1 MADDKFRKV
10 AGVPHIDSSIPQNI
24 ARVLTALKLNWELA
38 LAHARETG
46 AGIFSERND
55 SLPLPPGL
63 EDFIDTTVPPKPTNV
78 RATGGFAVITLD
90 WDVPRYGNHSHAE
103 IWRAEADD
111 LTAAKV
117 IGQTPGSVF
126 SDPVGNNKT
135 YWYWVRFVSL
145 STITG
150 PYHDVAG
157 IQAKTALDPEY
168 ALDVL
173 QGQITSSQLHSDLGQ
188 QIELIDV
195 LDLNVADLI
204 GKVDGPYTQ
213 PGTVA
218 YRLAQESASLQEG
231 IAAEVTARNVAMA
244 QLDSDLKGLIAEER
258 TARADAD
265 GAEATARQ
273 QLSTTVGRNS
283 TAIEQQASSINGLRA
298 QYTVKIDSNG
308 YVSGFGLASE
318 PVGSSPYSSF
328 AVRAD
333 RFYIASP
340 AGPGVAP
347 TMPFIVQ
354 TTQTTGADGSVIPPG
369 VYLRDVFIANGTI
382 KRAKIGLG
390 AIDEGRIADAA
401 ITRAKIADAAIDSA
415 KIANI
420 IQSNNY
426 SSTTGWL
433 INRDGTAYFNNLF
446 ARGTFQSSNYAAG
459 AAGWRITNSG
469 DAEFNTLK
477 VRTGNLT
484 GDLHQMYGISPVD
497 PGVTHVSNAGDNN
510 NWKTVYTA
518 YMPPP
523 SRGGQHKV
531 AANFCV
537 YARAN
542 VAGIQDMD
550 VRIVIDGEEVAYA
563 VQTGQWNMSC
573 TVVGA
578 SGART
583 QPAEIVVQVR
593 GYAANYTVMR
603 VSGVIWTID

>member
-10 AGVPHIDSSIPQNI
+10 AGVPHIDSAIPQNI

-38 LAHARETG
+38 LAHAKETG
-46 AGIFSERND
+46 AGIFSERID
-55 SLPLPPGL
+55 SLPLPPAL
-63 EDFIDTTVPPKPTNV
+63 DDFIDSTVPPKPANV
-78 RATGGFAVITLD
+78 RATGGFAVITVD

-145 STITG
+145 STVTG
-150 PYHDVAG
+150 PYHDTAG
-157 IQAKTALDPEY
+157 IRAKTALDPEY
-168 ALDVL
+168 ALKVL
-173 QGQITSSQLHSDLGQ
+173 EGKVTETQLH
-188 QIELIDV
+188 
-195 LDLNVADLI
+195 ADL
-204 GKVDGPYTQ
+204 
-213 PGTVA
+213 
-218 YRLAQESASLQEG
+218 
-231 IAAEVTARNVAMA
+231 
-244 QLDSDLKGLIAEER
+244 
-258 TARADAD
+258 
-265 GAEATARQ
+265 ATR
-273 QLSTTVGRNS
+273 
-283 TAIEQQASSINGLRA
+283 IASSSEAVIQQEQKINGLSA
-298 QYTVKIDSNG
+298 QLTVKIDSNG

-318 PVGSSPYSSF
+318 PAGNAPYSSF

-340 AGPGVAP
+340 AGPGVPPA
-347 TMPFIVQ
+347 MPFVVQ
-354 TTQTTGADGSVIPPG
+354 TTQTIGADGSVIPPG
-369 VYLRDVFIANGTI
+369 VYMRDAFIANGTI
-382 KRAKIGLG
+382 KRAQIGLG
-390 AIDEGRIADAA
+390 AIDEARIADAA
-401 ITRAKIADAAIDSA
+401 ITRAKIANAAIDSA
-415 KIANI
+415 KIANVI
-420 IQSNNY
+420 MSDNY
-426 SSTTGWL
+426 GGTTGWL

-459 AAGWRITNSG
+459 AAGWRITNTG

-484 GDLHQMYGISPVD
+484 GELHQMYGISPVD
-497 PGVTHVSNAGDNN
+497 PGVTYVSNNGDGNY
-510 NWKTVYTA
+510 WRTVYTI
-518 YMPPP
+518 YMPAPR
-523 SRGGQHKV
+523 RGGQHKV
-531 AANFCV
+531 AGNFCV

-542 VAGIQDMD
+542 VAGTHDMD
-550 VRIVIDGEEVAYA
+550 VRIIIDGEEVGYA

-578 SGART
+578 SGLRT

>member
-24 ARVLTALKLNWELA
+24 ARVLSALKMNWELA

-46 AGIFSERND
+46 AGIFSEPND
-55 SLPLPPGL
+55 SLPLPPAL
-63 EDFIDTTVPPKPTNV
+63 DDFIDSTVPPKPTNV
-78 RATGGFAVITLD
+78 RAAGGFAVITLD

-111 LTAAKV
+111 LAAAKV

-145 STITG
+145 SNVTG
-150 PYHDVAG
+150 PYHDTAG
-157 IQAKTALDPEY
+157 LRAKTALDPEY
-168 ALDVL
+168 ALKVL
-173 QGQITSSQLHSDLGQ
+173 EGQIAESQLHRDLATRISG
-188 QIELIDV
+188 
-195 LDLNVADLI
+195 
-204 GKVDGPYTQ
+204 
-213 PGTVA
+213 
-218 YRLAQESASLQEG
+218 SS
-231 IAAEVTARNVAMA
+231 
-244 QLDSDLKGLIAEER
+244 
-258 TARADAD
+258 
-265 GAEATARQ
+265 EA
-273 QLSTTVGRNS
+273 V
-283 TAIEQQASSINGLRA
+283 IEQASQINGLRA

-318 PVGSSPYSSF
+318 PANGVPYSSF

-369 VYLRDVFIANGTI
+369 VYLRDAFIANGTI
-382 KRAKIGLG
+382 KRAQIGLG
-390 AIDEGRIADAA
+390 AIDDARIADAA
-401 ITRAKIADAAIDSA
+401 ITRGKIADAAIDSA

-446 ARGTFQSSNYAAG
+446 ARGTFQSSNYSTG

-484 GDLHQMYGISPVD
+484 GELHQMYGISPVD

-510 NWKTVYTA
+510 SWKTVYKV

-523 SRGGQHKV
+523 RRGGQHKV

-550 VRIVIDGEEVAYA
+550 VRIIIDGEEVAYA

-578 SGART
+578 SGVRT
-583 QPAEIVVQVR
+583 QPSEIVVQVR